1 MRHFILSRW
10 VGNANILSE
19 KAHRMCTIKRRP
31 YKRMALEITGD
42 TKCEMTLVISFS
54 ALFVHASKLYIPSTP
69 NNSNK
74 THTFMCLG
82 RTGRFG
88 QH

>member
-19 KAHRMCTIKRRP
+19 KAHRMCNIKRRP

-42 TKCEMTLVISFS
+42 TKCEMTLV
-54 ALFVHASKLYIPSTP
+54 LFLHSEKKKKLFETLVEKHMIY
-69 NNSNK
+69 
-74 THTFMCLG
+74 
-82 RTGRFG
+82 
-88 QH
+88 